1 MSTREVHAIT
11 SACCFQLCNV
21 FRQNME
27 IDQCLLES
35 LPVGQRQRLVRRM
48 RCDQIRAYYE
58 REKGLR
64 RQQGGVK
71 VRAPPTY
78 PKRRRV
84 RFSPADAVQDAV
96 IRHDDREVLQLLK
109 EGADLN
115 AATSSGGSLLH
126 LCARHGNVF
135 AAEFLIERGLN
146 VDLQDEDLWT
156 ALHVACACDHADV
169 VLLLLLTGANVLL
182 RDVSGNVPL
191 DYAAEGTESGFILRK
206 HLEEQGVDV
215 SSVRTMKVQ
224 SARTMLSD
232 VRQLVATGGG
242 LDLPNDDGV
251 TLLHIASASG
261 YREVVSVLLE
271 GGADP
276 HPADRRFWTP
286 LHLAAKYGQT
296 SVVSRLLRHSANPTL
311 LNRSQDKPSGSF
323 PQSGKEGLPAEASE
337 HRDVPG
343 VWIQLLRYVFSFLS
357 IAQNVKRLFPI
368 STDICTCQP
377 IADLLQDAE
386 ESWLQRLKDPAAPL
400 PSTDQRYD
408 GGSHDLNTPV
418 KNFIVFSNMLH
429 RNPLGLSLSKR
440 DGLLERCAMFR
451 EASGALS
458 RQPSQDNGLDGPSS
472 SGASKLEQVKLMPPA
487 PNDDLSSLSELTDS
501 SLLYEMQKRFGNEQ
515 IYTYIGHIL
524 LLVNPNKELPIYST
538 LVSQLY
544 LSSTG
549 RLCSS
554 LPPHIFS
561 SAERAYHMML
571 QEGRPQCFVLSGES
585 GSGKTEACKHI
596 VRHLAAR
603 CGPKGFA
610 LEPRMQHVNCILEA
624 FGHAKTRRNNNSTR
638 FIKLLTVQYCDK
650 RKTLLRAR
658 VNTHM
663 LEKSRLV
670 HLHPHQHSFSIFYL
684 MAEGLSPEE
693 NSALYLNNVLAHRY
707 LSGGLLGEN
716 PPAAAASSHSRERL
730 AAVKQA
736 LRALGF
742 NKQEVDSVF
751 MLLSA
756 VLHIGDL
763 RFTALPDGNTAPP
776 SDPQLLERVAGL
788 LQVDPN
794 DLSAAL
800 TSDVQCFKGD
810 VITRGHA
817 VETSEQHRDQ
827 LAKAI
832 YGRLFSYLV
841 NCINDYLHGQ
851 DERVGCV
858 CVRAR
863 LSERDPA
870 LEIGILDMF
879 GFEEVERNGFE
890 QLCMNMTNERLR
902 QYVSEVLFQ
911 QEQSE
916 CLQEGIAMETPRSPG
931 NQTSVLDVF
940 LQRPRGLLCVL
951 DEESQSPR
959 PAEQTLYKRLSTQLD
974 SNPTRGL
981 SLTTKDGNGN
991 PPPKDQGPAFTV
1003 SHYAGQICYDLTGSL
1018 ARNKDSLPQNIL
1030 FTMKS
1035 SESVLLQQL
1044 FQSKLTQTGSL
1055 VPAAHGRV
1063 GLRGPKAALLL
1074 HRRPPASPATA
1085 HSVPQQSQRCYDYA
1099 EILKKKGSGSFLQRL
1114 ERCGPITVAVQLRS
1128 SLSEVIGKLQA
1139 CTPHFVEC
1147 VRPHAG
1153 AQPGSFDSVHV
1164 STQLQYIGVLE
1175 MVRVIR
1181 CGYPVR
1187 LSFAGFLSR
1196 YKDLVVPTLGDKK
1209 KLSPE
1214 ERCRSVLQ
1222 QSKLQGW
1229 QIGSSKVFLRYWQAE
1244 QLNDRCYE
1252 FRKKIVAC
1260 QKVVRGWLVRRRV
1273 RHRLCLQQK
1282 DGCSVQR
1289 FLQGAE
1295 NMGLRTYDHLVIQNA
1310 SDIARES
1317 DRLRCHGNSLLSS
1330 PPLGERP
1337 EPVGKEEDQPVRRV
1351 VDKSVKVGPV
1361 TGGSRVIRHLRS
1373 SSVPIPPAMESLVHS
1388 SVGLSIKTA
1397 PQQAAH
1403 TNEDTAGGGGLSSPR
1418 KQPPPKPKRDPNTRL
1433 SASYEAVSAGLT
1445 MAAKECPTPE
1455 GFGSPA
1461 GSPPKSQLS
1470 PTDPA
1475 ASCKPRPHSD
1485 DYTTMRKVPPPKPK
1499 RSPNTKLSGSYEEI
1513 NAAAPHIHQL
1523 RPADVKLALLS
1534 RAGRFGGLLQKAAS
1548 VDAPQ
1553 GLGLSLYQGREEE
1566 DVYIEMVGSQPRPR
1580 SLQEPPDSPEP
1591 ADSEAV
1597 YEEMKYYPHEDGAK
1611 PATVVSKAAK
1621 LEALGLS
1628 LVGLGPCL
1636 SQTDSKRMSAGT
1648 SAAVDV
1654 SLSHSASNGGVLK
1667 SHGKEGSCDI
1677 PAPFP
1682 NLLPHRPPLLVF
1694 PPSPV
1699 TCSPAS
1705 DESPL
1710 TPLEVKKLPVFETN
1724 LNYATGP
1731 DSPLSPQ
1738 FSRQRADSSPS
1749 LTVLMPEK
1757 RSTPPLTPPPPPPA
1771 ANAAP
1776 PPYRPPSY
1784 FPFPPEANFLSLTR
1798 AASVTGSSDTPKIS
1812 SSNRA
1817 GVEPLGK
1824 PPPYSPVKMSRPE
1837 PRRAHSC
1844 SSSPLLFNPANGRAL
1859 TSPLDELNTLF
1870 SSGRSLL
1877 RKSTPGRK
1885 LRDGGFNSNMNLPG
1899 REDYGSAPTS
1909 PSLQLQDKNAN
1920 NHTHPRCP
1928 SPAPIENGNQI
1939 SNGSR
1944 EDESHSKSNT
1954 SSATS
1959 LHRHMDS
1966 HHTQVFQRL
1975 RLSNGDGSVT
1985 LGELLR
1991 WRRAQCEG
1999 RGDWRH
2005 RASQSP
2011 PPTLLWTN
2019 RKASP

>member
-1 MSTREVHAIT
+1 
-11 SACCFQLCNV
+11 
-21 FRQNME
+21 ME

-35 LPVGQRQRLVRRM
+35 LPIGQRQRLVRRM

-58 REKGLR
+58 REKSLQ
-64 RQQGGVK
+64 RQQGGIK
-71 VRAPPTY
+71 VRAPPTHR
-78 PKRRRV
+78 KKHRV
-84 RFSPADAVQDAV
+84 RFSLNDVIQDA
-96 IRHDDREVLQLLK
+96 IIHHDDKEVLRLLK
-109 EGADLN
+109 EGAEPN
-115 AATSSGGSLLH
+115 TPISSGGSLLH
-126 LCARHGNVF
+126 LCARHDNVF
-135 AAEFLIERGLN
+135 AAELLIERGLN
-146 VDLQDEDLWT
+146 VNLQDEDLWT
-156 ALHVACACDHADV
+156 ALHVACVCDHADV
-169 VLLLLLTGANVLL
+169 VLLLLLTGVNVLL
-182 RDVSGNVPL
+182 QDVNGNISL
-191 DYAAEGTESGFILRK
+191 DYASEGTETSYILRK
-206 HLEEQGVDV
+206 HLEENGVDV
-215 SSVRTMKVQ
+215 SSMHTMKMQ
-224 SARTMLSD
+224 RRSTMLSD
-232 VRQLVATGGG
+232 VRQLVATGGS
-242 LDLPNDDGV
+242 LNQPNDDRV
-251 TLLHIASASG
+251 TLLHIACASG
-261 YREVVSVLLE
+261 YRDVVSVLLDS
-271 GGADP
+271 GADP
-276 HPADRRFWTP
+276 NPADNNFWTP

-296 SVVSRLLRHSANPTL
+296 SIVSQLLKHGANPTL
-311 LNRSQDKPSGSF
+311 LNCNQDKPSDI
-323 PQSGKEGLPAEASE
+323 AASE
-337 HRDVPG
+337 
-343 VWIQLLRYVFSFLS
+343 
-357 IAQNVKRLFPI
+357 
-368 STDICTCQP
+368 P
-377 IADLLQDAE
+377 IADMLLNGE
-386 ESWLQRLKDPAAPL
+386 ESWLQRLKDPSTPL

-418 KNFIVFSNMLH
+418 KNLNA
-429 RNPLGLSLSKR
+429 LGLPISKR
-440 DGLLERCAMFR
+440 DSLLEKCAMFR
-451 EASGALS
+451 EAGVALS
-458 RQPSQDNGLDGPSS
+458 RQPSQDNGLDSPFSF
-472 SGASKLEQVKLMPPA
+472 GASKLEQVKLMPPA
-487 PNDDLSSLSELTDS
+487 PNDDLASLSELTDS
-501 SLLYEMQKRFGNEQ
+501 SLLYEMQKRFGNDQ

-538 LVSQLY
+538 LVSELY

-571 QEGRPQCFVLSGES
+571 QERRPQCFILSGES

-596 VRHLAAR
+596 VRHLTAR
-603 CGPKGFA
+603 SSPKGFA
-610 LEPRMQHVNCILEA
+610 LEPKMKHVNCILEA
-624 FGHAKTRRNNNSTR
+624 FGHAKTLRNNNSSR
-638 FIKLLTVQYCDK
+638 FIKLLTIQYCDK
-650 RKTLLRAR
+650 RRTLLRAR
-658 VNTHM
+658 VYTYM

-670 HLHPHQHSFSIFYL
+670 HLPPQQHSFSIFHL

-693 NSALYLNNVLAHRY
+693 KTAFYLNNVLAHRY
-707 LSGGLLGEN
+707 LNGGLPGEN
-716 PPAAAASSHSRERL
+716 PPVATASTQSREHL
-730 AAVKQA
+730 MAVKQA

-763 RFTALPDGNTAPP
+763 HFTALTDADTAFP
-776 SDPQLLERVAGL
+776 SDLQLLERVAGM
-788 LQVDPN
+788 LQVCSS

-800 TSDVQCFKGD
+800 TSDVQYFKGD
-810 VITRGHA
+810 MITRHHT
-817 VETSEQHRDQ
+817 VEMSEQYRDQ

-841 NCINDYLHGQ
+841 NSINDYLQGQ
-851 DERVGCV
+851 DDSIG
-858 CVRAR
+858 
-863 LSERDPA
+863 DPA
-870 LEIGILDMF
+870 LEIAILDIF
-879 GFEEVERNGFE
+879 GFEEFQKNGFE
-890 QLCMNMTNERLR
+890 QLCGNMTNERLR

-911 QEQSE
+911 QEQAE
-916 CLQEGIAMETPRSPG
+916 CLQEGITMETPCSHG
-931 NQTSVLDVF
+931 NQPAVLDFF
-940 LQRPRGLLCVL
+940 LQKPQGLLCVL
-951 DEESQSPR
+951 DEESQSLR
-959 PAEQTLYKRLSTQLD
+959 PAEQTLYKRLSAQLD
-974 SNPTRGL
+974 SNLTLGL

-1003 SHYAGQICYDLTGSL
+1003 SHYAGQISYDLTGSL
-1018 ARNKDSLPQNIL
+1018 TRNKDSLPQNIL

-1055 VPAAHGRV
+1055 VPAAQGRV

-1074 HRRPPASPATA
+1074 HRMPSASLVTA
-1085 HSVPQQSQRCYDYA
+1085 STVPHQPRRYHDLTK
-1099 EILKKKGSGSFLQRL
+1099 ILKKKGSSSFLQRL
-1114 ERCGPITVAVQLRS
+1114 ERCGPISVAVQLRN
-1128 SLSEVIGKLQA
+1128 SLSEVISKLQA

-1147 VRPHAG
+1147 VRPNASG
-1153 AQPGSFDSVHV
+1153 QPDSFDSFHV

-1175 MVRVIR
+1175 MVRMIR
-1181 CGYPVR
+1181 YGYPVR
-1187 LSFAGFLSR
+1187 LSFPGFLSR

-1229 QIGSSKVFLRYWQAE
+1229 QMGSSKVFLRYWQAD
-1244 QLNDRCYE
+1244 QLNDRCYQ
-1252 FRKKIVAC
+1252 FHKKIITC

-1273 RHRLCLQQK
+1273 HCRLTSQQK
-1282 DGCSVQR
+1282 KECRVQR

-1295 NMGLRTYDHLVIQNA
+1295 DMGLRTYDQLVIQNA

-1317 DRLRCHGNSLLSS
+1317 DRLRCHGNSLLNTLGSS

-1351 VDKSVKVGPV
+1351 AEKSAKVHEGPV
-1361 TGGSRVIRHLRS
+1361 NGGSRVIRHFRS
-1373 SSVPIPPAMESLVHS
+1373 SSVPIPLAMDNIHS
-1388 SVGLSIKTA
+1388 SASPFIKPA
-1397 PQQAAH
+1397 LQQVAH
-1403 TNEDTAGGGGLSSPR
+1403 TSEDGTGGGGLSSPR

-1445 MAAKECPTPE
+1445 MAAKECSTPE
-1455 GFGSPA
+1455 GYGSPA

-1470 PTDPA
+1470 PTDPTGL
-1475 ASCKPRPHSD
+1475 SKPRPHSD

-1499 RSPNTKLSGSYEEI
+1499 RSPNTKLTGSYEEI
-1513 NAAAPHIHQL
+1513 NAVAPHLHQL

-1534 RAGRFGGLLQKAAS
+1534 RTGGFGGFGLMHRAAS

-1553 GLGLSLYQGREEE
+1553 GVALSLYHGQDEE
-1566 DVYIEMVGSQPRPR
+1566 DVYIEMYGSQPRAR
-1580 SLQEPPDSPEP
+1580 SLQEPPDSPEQ

-1597 YEEMKYYPHEDGAK
+1597 YEEMKYFPSEDGGSSA
-1611 PATVVSKAAK
+1611 VVTKAAK
-1621 LEALGLS
+1621 LEALGLG
-1628 LVGLGPCL
+1628 LVGLGTSPPH
-1636 SQTDSKRMSAGT
+1636 SGETKRMAAGVTAVMDIAHSQST
-1648 SAAVDV
+1648 S
-1654 SLSHSASNGGVLK
+1654 SSGPLK
-1667 SHGKEGSCDI
+1667 TQHGKDGSCDI

-1738 FSRQRADSSPS
+1738 YARQRADSSPS

-1757 RSTPPLTPPPPPPA
+1757 KSTPPLTPPPSVP
-1771 ANAAP
+1771 P
-1776 PPYRPPSY
+1776 PPYRPPSH

-1798 AASVTGSSDTPKIS
+1798 TASVTGSSDSPKTS
-1812 SSNRA
+1812 SAQRA
-1817 GVEPLGK
+1817 GGEPLGK

-1844 SSSPLLFNPANGRAL
+1844 SSSPLLFNPANGRPL

-1877 RKSTPGRK
+1877 RKSTSGRK
-1885 LRDGGFNSNMNLPG
+1885 MRDGGFNSNINLPG
-1899 REDYGSAPTS
+1899 REECGSAPTS

-1920 NHTHPRCP
+1920 NHSLHCP
-1928 SPAPIENGNQI
+1928 SPAPVENGNQI
-1939 SNGSR
+1939 SNEGSSQLFSVR
-1944 EDESHSKSNT
+1944 CRGRPLKQRGVQGAHWK
-1954 SSATS
+1954 
-1959 LHRHMDS
+1959 LYPHVYR
-1966 HHTQVFQRL
+1966 RL
-1975 RLSNGDGSVT
+1975 RLSNGDEGAA
-1985 LGELLR
+1985 LKELLR

-1999 RGDWRH
+1999 QGDWKRH
-2005 RASQSP
+2005 PPQSP
-2011 PPTLLWTN
+2011 PLPPTLLWTN